1 MTPPEKCNG
10 LYIYATNSISI
21 NGEINMVGQRLTLNG
36 PNGISN
42 FIEINDEKYYLA
54 VGGNTVKGGDGGAG
68 GCGILRYNEYWPNYV
83 DIGTIDTTYKK
94 RIIGGIAE
102 NIIYAGNVNG
112 GGCSTYGFGA
122 KGYKNGQSFGSSQ
135 GPWNGTEGVSSA
147 YQPATGALIL
157 ASPTISILTN
167 GFLNCSAVPGAPCK
181 PG

>member
-1 MTPPEKCNG
+1 
-10 LYIYATNSISI
+10 
-21 NGEINMVGQRLTLNG
+21 MVGQRLTLNG

-68 GCGILRYNEYWPNYV
+68 GCGALSYNEYWSDFV
-83 DIGTIDTTYKK
+83 DVGTAETYNKK
-94 RIIGGIAE
+94 RIVGGMAE
-102 NIIYAGNVNG
+102 NIIYAGNING
-112 GGCSTYGFGA
+112 GGCSTYGLGA
-122 KGYKNGQSFGSSQ
+122 KGYKNGQAFGYSQ
-135 GPWNGTEGVSSA
+135 GPWDGTEGVVSV

-167 GFLNCSAVPGAPCK
+167 GFLNCSAVPGTPCK